1 MTTQSKGPLTG
12 IKVLDVTANL
22 AGPAASMHLADLGAD
37 VIKVEKPGSG
47 DDTRRFLPDI
57 RGESSSFM
65 MINRNKRGLAIDLKH
80 ETGKI
85 IFRHMVR
92 TADVL
97 VENFLKDTMNRLG
110 LGYEA
115 LREINPGLIYCGI
128 SGFGRTGPYSH
139 RGGVDL
145 IAQGMSGLMSVTGTD
160 AQAVPLKTG
169 APICDVMTG
178 MFGAMGVT
186 AALYHRKVTGQG
198 QFVDTSLF
206 ESGIAAT
213 FHQSSQYVGSGEA
226 PVARG
231 NVHPLSGPYE
241 VFKTKDGWMTVAA
254 GNDERWGR
262 LARMLKIER
271 YIDDPRFAKTP
282 ERMAN
287 LDQVREILT
296 PIFAT
301 KTRAAWMELMEEAG
315 IPAGPILNTAEVHQ
329 DPQAR
334 HRGMIVEVEHSAVGK
349 IDTLGPA
356 IKLSESPTSVRRAAP
371 MLGEHSREVLA
382 EFGYGA
388 AEIDGFFADGVIEE
402 PKIPVKA

>member
-1 MTTQSKGPLTG
+1 MTTNAKGPLAG

-22 AGPAASMHLADLGAD
+22 AGPAASLHLADLGAD
-37 VIKVEKPGSG
+37 VIKVEKPVLG
-47 DDTRRFLPDI
+47 DDTRRFGEEYK
-57 RGESSSFM
+57 GESSSFM

-80 ETGKI
+80 EDGKA
-85 IFRHMVR
+85 IFRRLVR
-92 TADVL
+92 DVDVL

-139 RGGVDL
+139 LGGVDL
-145 IAQGMSGLMSVTGTD
+145 IAQGMSGLMSITGMD
-160 AQAVPLKTG
+160 ADSVPLKTG

-186 AALYHRKVTGQG
+186 AALYHRKVTGEG

-231 NVHPLSGPYE
+231 NVHPLNGPYE
-241 VFKTKDGWMTVAA
+241 VFQTKDGWMTVAA
-254 GNDERWGR
+254 GNDQRWAR
-262 LARMLKIER
+262 LARMLGIEQ
-271 YIDDPRFAKTP
+271 YIDDPRFATSVD
-282 ERMAN
+282 RMAN

-296 PIFAT
+296 PLFLK
-301 KTRAAWMELMEEAG
+301 KTRAAWMELLEEAG
-315 IPAGPILNTAEVHQ
+315 VPAGPILDTGEMHN

-334 HRGMIVEVEHSAVGK
+334 HRNMIVEVEHSRAGK
-349 IDTLGPA
+349 VDTLGPA
-356 IKLSESPTSVRRAAP
+356 IKLSKSPTSVRRAAP
-371 MLGEHSREVLA
+371 LLGEHSREVLA
-382 EFGYGA
+382 EFGYSA
-388 AEIDGFFADGVIEE
+388 AEIDGYVAAGVIEVAE
-402 PKIPVKA
+402 VPA

>member
-1 MTTQSKGPLTG
+1 MTNQANGPLAG
-12 IKVLDVTANL
+12 VKILDVTANL

-37 VIKVEKPGSG
+37 VIKVEKPGTG

-65 MINRNKRGLAIDLKH
+65 MINRNKRGLAINLKH
-80 ETGKI
+80 ETGKE
-85 IFRHMVR
+85 IFRHLVCNV
-92 TADVL
+92 DVL

-110 LGYEA
+110 LGYED
-115 LREINPGLIYCGI
+115 LRKINPALIYCGI

-139 RGGVDL
+139 LGGVDL

-160 AQAVPLKTG
+160 EKSVPLKTG

-213 FHQSSQYVGSGEA
+213 FHQSSQYVGSGDA

-241 VFKTKDGWMTVAA
+241 VFQTEDGWMTVAA
-254 GNDERWGR
+254 GSDERWGR
-262 LARMLKIER
+262 LARMLGIER

-287 LDQVREILT
+287 LDQVREILA
-296 PIFAT
+296 PIFAK
-301 KTRAAWMELMEEAG
+301 KTRAAWMELMEQAG
-315 IPAGPILNTAEVHQ
+315 VPAGPILNTAEMHR

-334 HRGMIVEVEHSAVGK
+334 HRGMIVEVEHSRIGK
-349 IDTLGPA
+349 INTLGPA

-371 MLGEHSREVLA
+371 MLGEHSREVLV
-382 EFGYGA
+382 EFGYSTA
-388 AEIDGFFADGVIEE
+388 DIDGFIADGVIEQPE
-402 PKIPVKA
+402 IPARP

>member
-1 MTTQSKGPLTG
+1 MINRAKGPLAG
-12 IKVLDVTANL
+12 VKILDVTANL

-37 VIKVEKPGSG
+37 VIKVEKPGTG

-65 MINRNKRGLAIDLKH
+65 MINRNKRGLAINLKH
-80 ETGKI
+80 ETGKE
-85 IFRHMVR
+85 IFRHLVCNV
-92 TADVL
+92 DVL

-110 LGYEA
+110 LGYED
-115 LREINPGLIYCGI
+115 LRKINPALIYCGI

-139 RGGVDL
+139 LGGVDL

-160 AQAVPLKTG
+160 EQSVPLKTG

-213 FHQSSQYVGSGEA
+213 FHQSSQYVGSGDA

-241 VFKTKDGWMTVAA
+241 VFQTEDGWMTVAA
-254 GNDERWGR
+254 GSDERWGR
-262 LARMLKIER
+262 LARMLGIER

-287 LDQVREILT
+287 LDQVREILA
-296 PIFAT
+296 PIFAK
-301 KTRAAWMELMEEAG
+301 KTRAAWMELNAPSHN
-315 IPAGPILNTAEVHQ
+315 PAQLTSTLAMLISKPPG
-329 DPQAR
+329 
-334 HRGMIVEVEHSAVGK
+334 
-349 IDTLGPA
+349 DTF
-356 IKLSESPTSVRRAAP
+356 TVSVRIQLP
-371 MLGEHSREVLA
+371 LSTVITYVVGTEGDTNG
-382 EFGYGA
+382 FG
-388 AEIDGFFADGVIEE
+388 IVSLLISVFGVQ
-402 PKIPVKA
+402 VN